1 MSSSYKK
8 TVAYAPAITEKTQFA
23 PLGKIDLTD
32 TVNASASNIVVYGRS
47 VAINQLIDF
56 SLVRDY
62 VNQTYPAHIVSGID
76 IMAYDIDPV
85 SQLSNCVVLNGTAS
99 ADVEIL
105 LLSSETQFNRIP
117 GHYYFLTGNNNS
129 EASDSCYMVLGNEE
143 DSDVLIDKGN
153 PGDSGI
159 HDGQIKAYEESGNV
173 QSLYIKVLSGTTLNE
188 VVFRPQLID
197 LTQLFGYDQ
206 SGSPYGAL
214 SYGEIRSLI
223 SSDYYSYNPGKIVG
237 VETITI
243 KSTAD
248 VGGETSSVQATISTI
263 NGIGPYPISNIS
275 DINNGL
281 FDVLNLKNKQHTKV
295 VDSVNIGGDSFDE
308 ITIDIDTYFQSSSSA
323 TDAEDGS
330 YCLSS
335 DGTECIVQG
344 GKFCFKA
351 SSNIYPSL
359 SQWNEHVTKLSQAG
373 CPLTVVYKKA
383 TSETVSIQ
391 NGLPT
396 IKTYRGGT
404 TVSIYTNDFSNPD
417 AGYPYAGQDGGIA
430 FSITYPLQESSSSNV
445 SYKSKIY
452 TTLGTPTAASGNGT
466 FVTNSAGVPA
476 KDYTVKGKTIV
487 WNQMVESPDFSN
499 TTVDTRAYVSFRV
512 QQLASPY
519 DSFLA
524 AELQEPGAV
533 SAVFTIT
540 ASGDCRIKHNGSERD
555 IEFCYFS
562 SVKDHKYYIC
572 FNFTS
577 TNPTVVG
584 GIAYNKAQLFDLTQ
598 MFGAGNEP
606 ATPAQFQAMFPDDYY
621 PYNVGE
627 LKTIAPTIVEA
638 STAERFQLLDKS
650 KFTATT
656 TIDGV
661 TFTNNGDGTI
671 TYNGTTSTGANYTLQ
686 SGLKVVAG
694 HKYFSYVGEN
704 TNDKISVLLYADP
717 DPYNTF
723 DDRYPNADGGI
734 LTALKSSNMLYYQ
747 PKPLQ
752 NISYSNFI
760 LKPQFFDL
768 TEMFGAGNEPTTP
781 AEFWQRVPEK
791 LYGYNPSAYKS
802 VNIPSS
808 KYLPDGMRSAGS
820 AYDEINFLSQKVI
833 KRIGTVDMGTL
844 NWVYDGD
851 ASYERFVAN
860 VDGIKITSGSAK
872 GNLVCSKYTTTS
884 VDDVYSHTADKTIA
898 VHNINEQIWVYDT
911 AYTDAAAFKAAM
923 SGVMLYYELATPV
936 ETAIT
941 PSLQALST
949 YNGFTSF
956 SAPNSLTQNGPLSVT
971 YYAEGGNNPESGWL
985 TSYKRKLYMGRN
997 IEWNQLLDKSKFR
1010 ATAELNGITAKN
1022 NGDGTF
1028 TLNGTYNLTD
1038 TTWINFYVD
1047 IEDVSLSKKLY
1058 GHKIL
1063 YGCVQ
1068 NPSAGSQSNE
1078 WGICYEIN
1086 SNMSNGAFVLG
1097 NLGESSVIVTLN
1109 KVAASDI
1116 TGNGFYFFFRAPSS
1130 GSAVYKDVVVRPQLF
1145 DLTQMFGAGN
1155 EPSTVEEFWSY
1166 FRNVVYPYNEGET
1179 QPLFKISRKSITGRG
1194 V

>member
-1 MSSSYKK
+1 MSSFYKK
-8 TVAYAPAITEKTQFA
+8 AAAYAPAAGEKTQFA

-32 TVNASASNIVVYGRS
+32 TVNASASNIIVYGRS
-47 VAINQLIDF
+47 VVINQLIDF

-62 VNQTYPAHIVSGID
+62 VNQTYPAHIVSGIN

-129 EASDSCYMVLGNEE
+129 EASDSCYMVLGNEG

-153 PGDSGI
+153 PGDPGI

-173 QSLYIKVLSGTTLNE
+173 QSLYIKVLGGTTLNE

-197 LTQLFGYDQ
+197 LTQLFGCDQ
-206 SGSPYGAL
+206 SGFPYGAL
-214 SYGEIRSLI
+214 SYGEVRSLI

-237 VETITI
+237 VESITI

-248 VGGETSSVQATISTI
+248 VGGETSSVRATISTT
-263 NGIGPYPISNIS
+263 NGIGLYPISNIS
-275 DINNGL
+275 DVNNGL
-281 FDVLNLKNKQHTKV
+281 FDVLDFKNKQHTKA
-295 VDSVNIGGDSFDE
+295 VDSVNVGGDSFSE

-323 TDAEDGS
+323 ADAEDGS

-359 SQWNEHVTKLSQAG
+359 SQWNEHVTRLSQAG
-373 CPLTVVYKKA
+373 CPLTVVYKKS
-383 TSETVSIQ
+383 TPETVSVQ

-417 AGYPYAGQDGGIA
+417 AGYLYAGQDGGIA
-430 FSITYPLQESSSSNV
+430 FSITYPLQESGSANV

-452 TTLGTPTAASGNGT
+452 TTLGTPTAVSGNGA
-466 FVTNSAGVPA
+466 FVTNSAGVPV

-487 WNQMVESPDFSN
+487 WNQMVESPNFSN
-499 TTVDTRAYVSFRV
+499 TTVDTLAYVSFRV
-512 QQLASPY
+512 QQVASPY
-519 DSFLA
+519 EKFFEQNLDN
-524 AELQEPGAV
+524 PGLV
-533 SAVFTIT
+533 SAIFTIT
-540 ASGDCRIKHNGSERD
+540 VSGECRIKHSGSVND
-555 IEFCYFS
+555 IDFCYFT
-562 SVKDHKYYIC
+562 SVKDHKYYIY

-577 TNPTVVG
+577 TNPTVAG
-584 GIAYNKAQLFDLTQ
+584 GITYDKAQLFDLTQ

-606 ATPAQFQAMFPDDYY
+606 TTVSEFRAMFPDDYY
-621 PYNVGE
+621 PYNAGE
-627 LKTIAPTIVEA
+627 LKTITPTSIEA
-638 STAERFQLLDKS
+638 STTERFQLLDKS
-650 KFTATT
+650 KYPATT

-723 DDRYPNADGGI
+723 DNRFPDAAGGI
-734 LTALKSSNMLYYQ
+734 SIALKNSNMLYYQ

-791 LYGYNPSAYKS
+791 FYGYNPSAYKS

-808 KYLPDGMRSAGS
+808 KYFPDGMRSAGS
-820 AYDEINFLSQKVI
+820 AYDEINFLSQKAI
-833 KRIGTVDMGTL
+833 KRIGAVDMGTL
-844 NWVYDGD
+844 NW
-851 ASYERFVAN
+851 SYSTSRTAFQTN
-860 VDGIKITSGSAK
+860 DLDTKIKFPATSS
-872 GNLVCSKYTTTS
+872 
-884 VDDVYSHTADKTIA
+884 
-898 VHNINEQIWVYDT
+898 DT
-911 AYTDAAAFKAAM
+911 ANLICTNILQNHTLLDGPGRLINAAEQ
-923 SGVMLYYELATPV
+923 LLP
-936 ETAIT
+936 
-941 PSLQALST
+941 LRR
-949 YNGFTSF
+949 NGFGFET
-956 SAPNSLTQNGPLSVT
+956 PLTPMTLLSRLQCP
-971 YYAEGGNNPESGWL
+971 A
-985 TSYKRKLYMGRN
+985 
-997 IEWNQLLDKSKFR
+997 
-1010 ATAELNGITAKN
+1010 
-1022 NGDGTF
+1022 
-1028 TLNGTYNLTD
+1028 
-1038 TTWINFYVD
+1038 
-1047 IEDVSLSKKLY
+1047 
-1058 GHKIL
+1058 
-1063 YGCVQ
+1063 
-1068 NPSAGSQSNE
+1068 
-1078 WGICYEIN
+1078 
-1086 SNMSNGAFVLG
+1086 
-1097 NLGESSVIVTLN
+1097 
-1109 KVAASDI
+1109 
-1116 TGNGFYFFFRAPSS
+1116 
-1130 GSAVYKDVVVRPQLF
+1130 
-1145 DLTQMFGAGN
+1145 
-1155 EPSTVEEFWSY
+1155 
-1166 FRNVVYPYNEGET
+1166 
-1179 QPLFKISRKSITGRG
+1179 
-1194 V
+1194 

>member
-76 IMAYDIDPV
+76 IRAYDIDPV

-143 DSDVLIDKGN
+143 DSDVLIDRGN

-237 VETITI
+237 VESITI

-248 VGGETSSVQATISTI
+248 VGGETSSVQATISTV
-263 NGIGPYPISNIS
+263 NGIGLYPISNIS
-275 DINNGL
+275 DVNNGL
-281 FDVLNLKNKQHTKV
+281 FDVLDLKNKQHTKA
-295 VDSVNIGGDSFDE
+295 VDSVNVGGDSFSE

-323 TDAEDGS
+323 ADAEDGS

-359 SQWNEHVTKLSQAG
+359 NQWNEHVTRLSWAS

-383 TSETVSIQ
+383 TPETVSVQ

-417 AGYPYAGQDGGIA
+417 AGYLYAGQDGGIA
-430 FSITYPLQESSSSNV
+430 FNITYPLQESGSSNV
-445 SYKSKIY
+445 SYKTKLYMGRSI
-452 TTLGTPTAASGNGT
+452 TWNQLRLDNGASGSAAVINQYQEFGSEN
-466 FVTNSAGVPA
+466 TN
-476 KDYTVKGKTIV
+476 IV
-487 WNQMVESPDFSN
+487 YGHKYF
-499 TTVDTRAYVSFRV
+499 VSFSARYV
-512 QQLASPY
+512 NGNTNTDYVWFKLGHTGY
-519 DSFLA
+519 GEFTFSF
-524 AELQEPGAV
+524 
-533 SAVFTIT
+533 
-540 ASGDCRIKHNGSERD
+540 
-555 IEFCYFS
+555 
-562 SVKDHKYYIC
+562 
-572 FNFTS
+572 
-577 TNPTVVG
+577 NPTTDFT
-584 GIAYNKAQLFDLTQ
+584 AYEHIGTLEAVAPTQVYQSYFMKSTEKTETLVMEWKDLQLFDLTL
-598 MFGAGNEP
+598 MFG
-606 ATPAQFQAMFPDDYY
+606 
-621 PYNVGE
+621 
-627 LKTIAPTIVEA
+627 
-638 STAERFQLLDKS
+638 S
-650 KFTATT
+650 
-656 TIDGV
+656 
-661 TFTNNGDGTI
+661 
-671 TYNGTTSTGANYTLQ
+671 
-686 SGLKVVAG
+686 
-694 HKYFSYVGEN
+694 
-704 TNDKISVLLYADP
+704 
-717 DPYNTF
+717 
-723 DDRYPNADGGI
+723 
-734 LTALKSSNMLYYQ
+734 
-747 PKPLQ
+747 
-752 NISYSNFI
+752 
-760 LKPQFFDL
+760 
-768 TEMFGAGNEPTTP
+768 GNEPTTP
-781 AEFWQRVPEK
+781 AEFWSHFGRKYYP
-791 LYGYNPSAYKS
+791 YN
-802 VNIPSS
+802 
-808 KYLPDGMRSAGS
+808 AG
-820 AYDEINFLSQKVI
+820 ESQP
-833 KRIGTVDMGTL
+833 L
-844 NWVYDGD
+844 
-851 ASYERFVAN
+851 F
-860 VDGIKITSGSAK
+860 KISR
-872 GNLVCSKYTTTS
+872 
-884 VDDVYSHTADKTIA
+884 
-898 VHNINEQIWVYDT
+898 
-911 AYTDAAAFKAAM
+911 
-923 SGVMLYYELATPV
+923 
-936 ETAIT
+936 
-941 PSLQALST
+941 
-949 YNGFTSF
+949 
-956 SAPNSLTQNGPLSVT
+956 
-971 YYAEGGNNPESGWL
+971 
-985 TSYKRKLYMGRN
+985 KRKLYMGRN

-1086 SNMSNGAFVLG
+1086 NNMSNGAFVLG

-1109 KVAASDI
+1109 KVAAPDI

-1166 FRNVVYPYNEGET
+1166 FGNVVYPYNEGET
-1179 QPLFKISRKSITGRG
+1179 QPLFKISRKSTTGSG

>member
-1 MSSSYKK
+1 MSSFYKK
-8 TVAYAPAITEKTQFA
+8 AAAYAPAAGEKTQFA

-32 TVNASASNIVVYGRS
+32 TVNASASNIIVYGRS

-62 VNQTYPAHIVSGID
+62 VNQTYPAHIVSGIN

-105 LLSSETQFNRIP
+105 LLSSEMQFNRIP

-129 EASDSCYMVLGNEE
+129 EASDSCYMVLGNEG

-153 PGDSGI
+153 PGDPGI

-188 VVFRPQLID
+188 VIFRPQLID

-206 SGSPYGAL
+206 SGFPYGAL

-237 VETITI
+237 VESITI
-243 KSTAD
+243 KSAAD
-248 VGGETSSVQATISTI
+248 VGGETSSVQATISTV
-263 NGIGPYPISNIS
+263 NGIGLYPISNIS
-275 DINNGL
+275 DVNNGL
-281 FDVLNLKNKQHTKV
+281 FDVLDLKNKQHTKA
-295 VDSVNIGGDSFDE
+295 VDSVNVGGDSFSE
-308 ITIDIDTYFQSSSSA
+308 TTIDIDTYFQSSSSA
-323 TDAEDGS
+323 ADAEDGS

-359 SQWNEHVTKLSQAG
+359 SQWNEHVTRLSQAG
-373 CPLTVVYKKA
+373 CPLTVVYKKS
-383 TSETVSIQ
+383 TPETVSVQ

-417 AGYPYAGQDGGIA
+417 AGYLYAGQDGGIA
-430 FSITYPLQESSSSNV
+430 FSITYLLQESGSASV
-445 SYKSKIY
+445 SYKHKIY
-452 TTLGTPTAASGNGT
+452 TTIGTPTGLSGDVVSAT
-466 FVTNSAGVPA
+466 DSAGVPT
-476 KDYTVKGKTIV
+476 KDYTVKGKTVV
-487 WNQMVESPDFSN
+487 WNQLFNKNSTPNLNDTAIAYSVDGNSNIFN
-499 TTVDTRAYVSFRV
+499 TTSGTTTSHPLFN
-512 QQLASPY
+512 
-519 DSFLA
+519 FLCN
-524 AELQEPGAV
+524 
-533 SAVFTIT
+533 TI
-540 ASGDCRIKHNGSERD
+540 AN
-555 IEFCYFS
+555 
-562 SVKDHKYYIC
+562 HKYMICAKSLKWSSSTHSDLFVGDEANPDAASYATLTSNDLAKFFTATNETCYIK
-572 FNFTS
+572 
-577 TNPTVVG
+577 
-584 GIAYNKAQLFDLTQ
+584 AYISYTAGNYEFIMNSLQLFDLTQ

-606 ATPAQFQAMFPDDYY
+606 TTISEFRAMFPDDYY
-621 PYNVGE
+621 PYNAGE
-627 LKTIAPTIVEA
+627 LKTIAPTSVQA
-638 STAERFQLLDKS
+638 SMADRFQMLDKS
-650 KFTATT
+650 KYPATT

-671 TYNGTTSTGANYTLQ
+671 TYNGTTSTGANHTLQ

-704 TNDKISVLLYADP
+704 TNDKIGVLLYADP

-723 DDRYPNADGGI
+723 DNRFPDAAGGI
-734 LTALKSSNMLYYQ
+734 SIALKNSNMLYYQ

-808 KYLPDGMRSAGS
+808 KYFPDGMRSAGS
-820 AYDEINFLSQKVI
+820 AYDEINFLSQKAI
-833 KRIGTVDMGTL
+833 KRIGVVDMGTL
-844 NWVYDGD
+844 DWFYEPTTPH
-851 ASYERFVAN
+851 ERFFAS
-860 VDGIKITSGSAK
+860 VDGIKIVSGSAK
-872 GNLVCSKYTTTS
+872 GNLVCPKYTTTS
-884 VDDVYSHTADKTIA
+884 IDDVYSHTADKTIA
-898 VHNINEQIWVYDT
+898 VHYELPQVWVYDSS
-911 AYTDAAAFKAAM
+911 YTDAAAFKAAM

-941 PSLQALST
+941 PPLQALPT
-949 YNGFTSF
+949 FKGFNSF

-971 YYAEGGNNPESGWL
+971 YYAEGGASPESGWL
-985 TSYKRKLYMGRN
+985 TSYKRKLYMGRT
-997 IEWNQLLDKSKFR
+997 IEWNQL
-1010 ATAELNGITAKN
+1010 
-1022 NGDGTF
+1022 
-1028 TLNGTYNLTD
+1028 
-1038 TTWINFYVD
+1038 
-1047 IEDVSLSKKLY
+1047 
-1058 GHKIL
+1058 
-1063 YGCVQ
+1063 VQ
-1068 NPSAGSQSNE
+1068 NPNFSNTVVDTKDHVDFRIRQNISPYTDWVSLNVSSPTIVNAFFMATSTGYGE
-1078 WGICYEIN
+1078 MIH
-1086 SNMSNGAFVLG
+1086 NGATKNIWFGEFVVVK
-1097 NLGESSVIVTLN
+1097 SHKYYATLN
-1109 KVAASDI
+1109 F
-1116 TGNGFYFFFRAPSS
+1116 T
-1130 GSAVYKDVVVRPQLF
+1130 SANPLIIGGVVYDKAQLF

-1155 EPSTVEEFWSY
+1155 EPSTPEEFWSY
-1166 FRNVVYPYNEGET
+1166 FDHRLYPYNPGET
-1179 QPLFKISRKSITGRG
+1179 RPLFKISRKSITGRG

>member
-8 TVAYAPAITEKTQFA
+8 TVAYAPAAVEKTQFA

-32 TVNASASNIVVYGRS
+32 TVNASASNIIVYGRS

-56 SLVRDY
+56 RLVRDY
-62 VNQTYPAHIVSGID
+62 VDQTYPAHIISGID
-76 IMAYDIDPV
+76 IRAYDIDPV

-105 LLSSETQFNRIP
+105 LLSSETQFNRVP

-129 EASDSCYMVLGNEE
+129 EASDSCYMVLGNEG

-153 PGDSGI
+153 PGDPGI

-197 LTQLFGYDQ
+197 LTQLFGCDQ

-214 SYGEIRSLI
+214 SYGEVRSLI

-237 VETITI
+237 VESITI

-248 VGGETSSVQATISTI
+248 VGGETSSVQATISTV

-308 ITIDIDTYFQSSSSA
+308 ITIDTDIYFQSSSSA
-323 TDAEDGS
+323 ADAEDGS

-417 AGYPYAGQDGGIA
+417 AGYPYAGQEGGIA
-430 FSITYPLQESSSSNV
+430 FSIIYPLQESGSSNV

-452 TTLGTPTAASGNGT
+452 TTLGTPTSLSGD
-466 FVTNSAGVPA
+466 VVSATNSAGVPV

-487 WNQMVESPDFSN
+487 WNQMVQNPSFSN
-499 TTVDTRAYVSFRV
+499 TVVDTRSYVSFRV

-524 AELQEPGAV
+524 TELQEPGAV
-533 SAVFTIT
+533 SAVFTIM
-540 ASGDCRIKHNGSERD
+540 ASGDCRIKHNGSEHD
-555 IEFCYFS
+555 IDFCYFT
-562 SVKDHKYYIC
+562 SVKDHKYYIY

-577 TNPTVVG
+577 TNPSVAG
-584 GIAYNKAQLFDLTQ
+584 GVTYDKAQLFDLTQ
-598 MFGAGNEP
+598 MFGEGNEP
-606 ATPAQFQAMFPDDYY
+606 ATPAQFRAIFPDDYY
-621 PYNVGE
+621 PYNAGE
-627 LKTIAPTIVEA
+627 LKTIAPTSVEA

-671 TYNGTTSTGANYTLQ
+671 TYNGTASTEANYTLQ

-734 LTALKSSNMLYYQ
+734 SMALKSSNMLYYQ
-747 PKPLQ
+747 PKTI
-752 NISYSNFI
+752 NNVSYSNFV

-791 LYGYNPSAYKS
+791 LYGYNPSAYKFT
-802 VNIPSS
+802 NIPFS
-808 KYLPDGMRSAGS
+808 KYFPDGMRSAGS
-820 AYDEINFLSQKVI
+820 AYDEINFLSQKAI
-833 KRIGTVDMGTL
+833 KRIGAVDMGTL
-844 NWVYDGD
+844 DWGSNTGQYPSDSFYSLSPLEDIKKNTENIVSSSNFHSLHSIYDG
-851 ASYERFVAN
+851 R
-860 VDGIKITSGSAK
+860 I
-872 GNLVCSKYTTTS
+872 
-884 VDDVYSHTADKTIA
+884 IA
-898 VHNINEQIWVYDT
+898 VTVGDEQYDSSE
-911 AYTDAAAFKAAM
+911 AFKAAK

-941 PSLQALST
+941 PPLQALST
-949 YNGFTSF
+949 SKGFTSF
-956 SAPNSLTQNGPLSVT
+956 SAPNSLMQNGPLSVT
-971 YYAEGGNNPESGWL
+971 YYAEGGTNPESGWL

-997 IEWNQLLDKSKFR
+997 IEWNQLLDKGKFR

-1047 IEDVSLSKKLY
+1047 TEDVSLSKKLY

-1068 NPSAGSQSNE
+1068 NPSAGSQSNK

-1166 FRNVVYPYNEGET
+1166 FGNVVYPYNEGET

>member
-1 MSSSYKK
+1 MSSFYKK
-8 TVAYAPAITEKTQFA
+8 AAAYAPAAGEKTQFA

-32 TVNASASNIVVYGRS
+32 TVNASASNIIVYGRS

-62 VNQTYPAHIVSGID
+62 VNQTYPAHIVSGIN

-129 EASDSCYMVLGNEE
+129 EASDSCYMVLGNEG

-153 PGDSGI
+153 PGDPGI

-197 LTQLFGYDQ
+197 LTQLFGCDQ
-206 SGSPYGAL
+206 SGFPYGAL
-214 SYGEIRSLI
+214 SYGEVRSLI

-237 VETITI
+237 VESITI

-248 VGGETSSVQATISTI
+248 VGGETSSVQATISTT
-263 NGIGPYPISNIS
+263 NGIGLYPISNIS
-275 DINNGL
+275 DVNNGL
-281 FDVLNLKNKQHTKV
+281 FDVLDFKNKQHTKA
-295 VDSVNIGGDSFDE
+295 VDSVNVGGDSFSE

-323 TDAEDGS
+323 ADAEDGS

-359 SQWNEHVTKLSQAG
+359 NQWNEHVTRLSQAG

-383 TSETVSIQ
+383 TPETVSVQ

-417 AGYPYAGQDGGIA
+417 VGYLYAGQDGGIA
-430 FSITYPLQESSSSNV
+430 FNITYPLQESGSANV

-452 TTLGTPTAASGNGT
+452 TTLGTPTVASGNGA
-466 FVTNSAGVPA
+466 FVTNSVGVPA

-487 WNQMVESPDFSN
+487 WNQLLDKSKYPA
-499 TTVDTRAYVSFRV
+499 TTTIEGVTFTNNGDGTFTVNGNATNRAVFLLYSGSVFTMHGKGFIVGDPKDRNAFINYD
-512 QQLASPY
+512 LY
-519 DSFLA
+519 DSNRTWLA
-524 AELQEPGAV
+524 DNASYGGKGTIFTMKEGAV
-533 SAVFTIT
+533 SCNVYIAIEAGASANNLVF
-540 ASGDCRIKHNGSERD
+540 K
-555 IEFCYFS
+555 
-562 SVKDHKYYIC
+562 
-572 FNFTS
+572 
-577 TNPTVVG
+577 P
-584 GIAYNKAQLFDLTQ
+584 QLFDLTQ

-606 ATPAQFQAMFPDDYY
+606 TTVAQFRAMFPDDYY
-621 PYNVGE
+621 PYNAGE
-627 LKTIAPTIVEA
+627 LKTIAPTSVQA
-638 STAERFQLLDKS
+638 SMADRFQMLDKS
-650 KFTATT
+650 KYPATT

-723 DDRYPNADGGI
+723 DNRFPDAAGGI
-734 LTALKSSNMLYYQ
+734 SIALKNSNMLYYQ

-808 KYLPDGMRSAGS
+808 KYFPDGMRSAGS
-820 AYDEINFLSQKVI
+820 AYDEINFLSQKAI
-833 KRIGTVDMGTL
+833 KRIGAVDLGTL
-844 NWVYDGD
+844 NWNYD
-851 ASYERFVAN
+851 STYPSHERFEAS
-860 VDGIKITSGSAK
+860 VDGIKLVSGSVK
-872 GNLVCSKYTTTS
+872 GNLVCPKYTTVS
-884 VDDVYSHTADKTIA
+884 ADDIYLQTTDKTIA
-898 VHNINEQIWVYDT
+898 AHSTNAQVWVYDT
-911 AYTDAAAFKAAM
+911 AYTDPAAFKAAM
-923 SGVMLYYELATPV
+923 SGVMLYYELATPA

-941 PSLQALST
+941 PPLQELST
-949 YNGFTSF
+949 FKGFTSF

-971 YYAEGGNNPESGWL
+971 YYAEGGTNPESGWL
-985 TSYKRKLYMGRN
+985 TSYRRKLYMGRN
-997 IEWNQLLDKSKFR
+997 IEWNQLRPDNGASGR
-1010 ATAELNGITAKN
+1010 AAV
-1022 NGDGTF
+1022 
-1028 TLNGTYNLTD
+1028 
-1038 TTWINFYVD
+1038 INQYQEFGSENTN
-1047 IEDVSLSKKLY
+1047 IIY
-1058 GHKIL
+1058 GHKYFVSFSARYADGNTNTDYVWFKL
-1063 YGCVQ
+1063 GHTGYGEFTFSF
-1068 NPSAGSQSNE
+1068 NPTTDFAAYENIGTLETAAPTQVYQSYFMKSTDKTQTLVME
-1078 WGICYEIN
+1078 WK
-1086 SNMSNGAFVLG
+1086 
-1097 NLGESSVIVTLN
+1097 NL
-1109 KVAASDI
+1109 
-1116 TGNGFYFFFRAPSS
+1116 
-1130 GSAVYKDVVVRPQLF
+1130 QLF
-1145 DLTQMFGAGN
+1145 DLTLMFGAGN
-1155 EPSTVEEFWSY
+1155 EPTTPAEFWSHFGRKY
-1166 FRNVVYPYNEGET
+1166 YPYNAGES
-1179 QPLFKISRKSITGRG
+1179 QPLFLISRKSITGRG

>member
-8 TVAYAPAITEKTQFA
+8 TVAYAPAAVEKTQFA

-32 TVNASASNIVVYGRS
+32 TVNASASNIIVYGRS

-56 SLVRDY
+56 RLVRDY
-62 VNQTYPAHIVSGID
+62 VDQTYPAHIISGID
-76 IMAYDIDPV
+76 IRAYDIDPV

-105 LLSSETQFNRIP
+105 LLSSETQFNRVP

-129 EASDSCYMVLGNEE
+129 EASDSCYMVLGNEG

-153 PGDSGI
+153 PGDPGI

-197 LTQLFGYDQ
+197 LTQLFGCDQ

-214 SYGEIRSLI
+214 SYGEVCSLI

-237 VETITI
+237 VESITI

-248 VGGETSSVQATISTI
+248 VGGETSSVQATISTV

-308 ITIDIDTYFQSSSSA
+308 ITIDTDIYFQSSSSA
-323 TDAEDGS
+323 ADAEDGS

-383 TSETVSIQ
+383 TPETVSVQ

-417 AGYPYAGQDGGIA
+417 VGYLYAGQDGGIA
-430 FSITYPLQESSSSNV
+430 FNITYPLQESGSANV

-452 TTLGTPTAASGNGT
+452 TTLGTPTAVSGNGA

-519 DSFLA
+519 ESFLA
-524 AELQEPGAV
+524 EELQEPGLV
-533 SAVFTIT
+533 SAIFTIT
-540 ASGDCRIKHNGSERD
+540 ASGDCRIKHNGEVND
-555 IEFCYFS
+555 IDFCYFT

-572 FNFTS
+572 FNFAS

-584 GIAYNKAQLFDLTQ
+584 GITYNKAQLFDLTQ

-606 ATPAQFQAMFPDDYY
+606 MTVAQFQAMFPDDYY
-621 PYNVGE
+621 SYNAGE
-627 LKTIAPTIVEA
+627 LKTIAPTSIEA

-650 KFTATT
+650 KYPATT
-656 TIDGV
+656 TTDGV
-661 TFTNNGDGTI
+661 TFTNNDDGTI
-671 TYNGTTSTGANYTLQ
+671 TVNGTASSDINYYLILP
-686 SGLKVVAG
+686 SDEFGIAG
-694 HKYFSYVGEN
+694 HKYFLCGCPSGG
-704 TNDKISVLLYADP
+704 S
-717 DPYNTF
+717 YNTYRITSSITLNNVWKDGF
-723 DDRYPNADGGI
+723 SDDGTAGG
-734 LTALKSSNMLYYQ
+734 
-747 PKPLQ
+747 
-752 NISYSNFI
+752 NISGALSSGEVISISISIKSGYAANNLVF
-760 LKPQFFDL
+760 KPQLFDL
-768 TEMFGAGNEPTTP
+768 TQMFGAGNEPTTP

-791 LYGYNPSAYKS
+791 LYGYNPSAYKFT
-802 VNIPSS
+802 NIPFS
-808 KYLPDGMRSAGS
+808 KYFPDGMRSAGS
-820 AYDEINFLSQKVI
+820 AYDEINFLSQKAI
-833 KRIGTVDMGTL
+833 KRIGAVDMGTL
-844 NWVYDGD
+844 DWGSNTGQYPSDSFYSLSPLEDIKKNTENIVSSSNFHSLHSIYDG
-851 ASYERFVAN
+851 R
-860 VDGIKITSGSAK
+860 I
-872 GNLVCSKYTTTS
+872 
-884 VDDVYSHTADKTIA
+884 IA
-898 VHNINEQIWVYDT
+898 VTVGDEQYDSSE
-911 AYTDAAAFKAAM
+911 AFKAAK

-941 PSLQALST
+941 PPLQALST
-949 YNGFTSF
+949 SKGFTSF
-956 SAPNSLTQNGPLSVT
+956 SAPNSLMQNGPLSVT
-971 YYAEGGNNPESGWL
+971 YYAEGGTNPESGWL

-997 IEWNQLLDKSKFR
+997 IEWNQLLDKGKFR

-1047 IEDVSLSKKLY
+1047 TEDVSLSKKLY

-1166 FRNVVYPYNEGET
+1166 FGNVVYPYNEGET